1 MENKTKVETDKNV
14 EFNDIFLLVKRKGVK
29 IKGN

>member
-29 IKGN
+29 INGN

>member
-14 EFNDIFLLVKRKGVK
+14 EFNDIFHLVKRKGVK